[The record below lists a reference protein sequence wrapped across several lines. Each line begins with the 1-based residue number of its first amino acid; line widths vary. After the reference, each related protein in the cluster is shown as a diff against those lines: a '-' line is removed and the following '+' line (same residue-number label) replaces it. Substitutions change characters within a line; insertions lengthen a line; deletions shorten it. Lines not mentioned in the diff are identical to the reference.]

1 MTKRAVLVAS
11 FGTSHLDTLE
21 KTIQPI
27 EWDIAGRMPGRV
39 LRRAFTSGMILRKLE
54 ERDGLK
60 IDSVPQALERLAEEG
75 FEDVVVQP
83 THIMN
88 GEEFDKLMAQAEPY
102 RARFRRLA
110 FGRPLLTTLEDYRD
124 LTAALSEALPEPE
137 ADTAHVFMGHGTE
150 HFANAA
156 YCQLSYM
163 FYDQGRPDL
172 LVGTVEGYPGLDQV
186 IHRLKEHP
194 AVRRVVLYPLMVVAG
209 DHAKND
215 LGGDGPDSWK
225 SLLRARGYQVECVL
239 SGLGE
244 RPAVRRL
251 FVQHAL
257 EAE

>member
-88 GEEFDKLMAQAEPY
+88 GEEFDKLMAQA
-102 RARFRRLA
+102 
-110 FGRPLLTTLEDYRD
+110 
-124 LTAALSEALPEPE
+124 
-137 ADTAHVFMGHGTE
+137 
-150 HFANAA
+150 
-156 YCQLSYM
+156 
-163 FYDQGRPDL
+163 
-172 LVGTVEGYPGLDQV
+172 
-186 IHRLKEHP
+186 
-194 AVRRVVLYPLMVVAG
+194 
-209 DHAKND
+209 
-215 LGGDGPDSWK
+215 
-225 SLLRARGYQVECVL
+225 
-239 SGLGE
+239 
-244 RPAVRRL
+244 
-251 FVQHAL
+251 
-257 EAE
+257 

>member
-124 LTAALSEALPEPE
+124 LTAALSEALPEP
-137 ADTAHVFMGHGTE
+137 
-150 HFANAA
+150 
-156 YCQLSYM
+156 
-163 FYDQGRPDL
+163 
-172 LVGTVEGYPGLDQV
+172 
-186 IHRLKEHP
+186 
-194 AVRRVVLYPLMVVAG
+194 
-209 DHAKND
+209 
-215 LGGDGPDSWK
+215 
-225 SLLRARGYQVECVL
+225 
-239 SGLGE
+239 
-244 RPAVRRL
+244 
-251 FVQHAL
+251 
-257 EAE
+257 